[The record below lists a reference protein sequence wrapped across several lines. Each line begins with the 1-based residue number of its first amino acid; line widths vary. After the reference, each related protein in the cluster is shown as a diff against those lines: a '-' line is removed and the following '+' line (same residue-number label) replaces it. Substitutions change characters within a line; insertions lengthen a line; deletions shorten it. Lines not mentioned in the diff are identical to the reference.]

1 MTVTNFVAILKME
14 EASMAYMYL
23 LYEQTTGIATLTL
36 NRPERQNALSQG
48 LLAELR
54 DVLDVIERDP
64 DIRVVL
70 ITGAGRAFSS
80 GFDLNPKE
88 LATDAPKDE
97 ADWSRLIRLNFDTL
111 MRIWNLRQP
120 VIAAVNGPA
129 IAAGSNLALICDITL
144 ASENA
149 TFGEPEIRHFALSPL
164 LLLPYLANNSKA
176 MHYLYYSGDTIGAEE
191 ALKLG
196 LVSKV
201 VPLEQLLNEAQR
213 IAQRIAQVPAYPV
226 QVTKRSI
233 KAAYEMMG
241 FKNALELHRAND
253 ALVIDASQI
262 EAKRKL
268 MAVLMENG
276 LRAFLELRDG
286 PFRQ

>member
-1 MTVTNFVAILKME
+1 VAYEYILF
-14 EASMAYMYL
+14 
-23 LYEQTTGIATLTL
+23 EQADGVATLTL
-36 NRPERQNALSQG
+36 NRPEKHNALSQG

-54 DVLDVIERDP
+54 DALDRVEAEKEV
-64 DIRVVL
+64 RVVVL
-70 ITGAGRAFSS
+70 TGAGRQAFST
-80 GFDLNPKE
+80 GFDLNPRE
-88 LATDAPKDE
+88 LAADAPHDE
-97 ADWSRLIRLNFDTL
+97 ADWNLLIKRNFDTL

-120 VIAAVNGPA
+120 VIAAVNGHA
-129 IAAGSNLALICDITL
+129 IAAGSNLALICDVTI
-144 ASENA
+144 AAENA
-149 TFGEPEIRHFALSPL
+149 TFGEPEIRHYALSPL

-191 ALKLG
+191 ALRLG

-201 VPLEQLLNEAQR
+201 VPQEQLMPEAMR
-213 IAQRIAQVPAYPV
+213 IARRIAQVPAYAV
-226 QVTKRSI
+226 QLTKRSI

-241 FKNALELHRAND
+241 FKNAMELHRAND

-262 EAKRKL
+262 AEKRKL
-268 MAVLMENG
+268 MNVLQEQG

>member
-1 MTVTNFVAILKME
+1 MTYN
-14 EASMAYMYL
+14 YL
-23 LYEQTTGIATLTL
+23 LFEQAGEVANITL
-36 NRPERQNALSQG
+36 NRPEKHNALSQG

-54 DVLDVIERDP
+54 TVLDMVDANK
-64 DIRVVL
+64 DIRVVVL
-70 ITGAGRAFSS
+70 TGAGRQAFST
-80 GFDLNPKE
+80 GFDLNPHE
-88 LATDAPKDE
+88 LAADAPRDE
-97 ADWSRLIRLNFDTL
+97 ADWSRHIKLNFDTL

-120 VIAAVNGPA
+120 VIAAVNGHA

-144 ASENA
+144 AAENA

-176 MHYLYYSGDTIGAEE
+176 MHYLYYSGDTISAEE

-201 VPLEQLLNEAQR
+201 VPQDQLLPEAQR
-213 IAQRIAQVPAYPV
+213 IARRIAQVPAYAV
-226 QVTKRSI
+226 QLTKRSI

-241 FKNALELHRAND
+241 FKNTMELHRAHD

-262 EAKRKL
+262 EEKRQL
-268 MAVLMENG
+268 MKVLQEQG
-276 LRAFLELRDG
+276 LKAFLELRDG

>member
-1 MTVTNFVAILKME
+1 
-14 EASMAYMYL
+14 MAYQFL
-23 LYEQTTGIATLTL
+23 LCEQADRIATITL
-36 NRPERQNALSQG
+36 NRPEKHNALSQE

-54 DVLDVIERDP
+54 TVLDSIERDKE
-64 DIRVVL
+64 IRVVVL
-70 ITGAGRAFSS
+70 TGAGHQAFST
-80 GFDLNPKE
+80 GFDLHPQA
-88 LATDAPKDE
+88 LTVDAPKDE
-97 ADWSRLIRLNFDTL
+97 ADWNQNIKLNFDTL

-120 VIAAVNGPA
+120 VIAAVNGHA

-144 ASENA
+144 AADNA

-176 MHYLYYSGDTIGAEE
+176 MHYLYYSGDTISAEE

-201 VPLEQLLNEAQR
+201 VPHDQLLPEAQR
-213 IAQRIAQVPAYPV
+213 IARRIAQVPAYAV
-226 QVTKRSI
+226 QITKRSI

-241 FKNALELHRAND
+241 FKNTMELHRAND

-262 EAKRKL
+262 EEKRKL
-268 MAVLMENG
+268 MGVLMEKG

-286 PFRQ
+286 PFR

>member
-1 MTVTNFVAILKME
+1 
-14 EASMAYMYL
+14 MAYEYL
-23 LYEQTTGIATLTL
+23 LTEQSDGVATITL
-36 NRPERQNALSQG
+36 NRPEKHNALSQG

-54 DVLDVIERDP
+54 EVLDALDADK

-70 ITGAGRAFSS
+70 ITGAGQRAFST
-80 GFDLNPKE
+80 GFDLNPRE
-88 LATDAPKDE
+88 LSTDAPMDE
-97 ADWSRLIRLNFDTL
+97 ADWNRSIKLNFDTL

-120 VIAAVNGPA
+120 VIAAVNGHA
-129 IAAGSNLALICDITL
+129 VAAGSNLALICDITI
-144 ASENA
+144 AADNA

-201 VPLEQLLNEAQR
+201 VPQDQLMAEAMR
-213 IAQRIAQVPAYPV
+213 IARRIAQVPAYPV
-226 QVTKRSI
+226 QITKRSI

-241 FKNALELHRAND
+241 FKNAMEVHRAND
-253 ALVIDASQI
+253 ALVIDSSQI
-262 EAKRKL
+262 AEKRQL
-268 MAVLMENG
+268 MGVLMEKG

>member
-1 MTVTNFVAILKME
+1 MT
-14 EASMAYMYL
+14 YDYL
-23 LYEQTTGIATLTL
+23 LTEQAEGVATITL
-36 NRPERQNALSQG
+36 NRPEKHNALSQG

-54 DVLDVIERDP
+54 NVLDAIDADKDV
-64 DIRVVL
+64 RVVL
-70 ITGAGRAFSS
+70 ITGAGQRAFST
-80 GFDLNPKE
+80 GFDLNPRE
-88 LATDAPKDE
+88 LATDSPMDE
-97 ADWSRLIRLNFDTL
+97 ADWNRSIKLNFDTL

-120 VIAAVNGPA
+120 VIAAVNGHA
-129 IAAGSNLALICDITL
+129 VAAGSNLALICDITI
-144 ASENA
+144 AADNA

-196 LVSKV
+196 LISKV
-201 VPLEQLLNEAQR
+201 VPQNQLMAEATR
-213 IAQRIAQVPAYPV
+213 IARRIAQVPAYPV
-226 QVTKRSI
+226 QITKRSI

-241 FKNALELHRAND
+241 FKNAMEVHRAND
-253 ALVIDASQI
+253 ALVIDSSQI
-262 EAKRKL
+262 VEKRKL
-268 MAVLMENG
+268 MGVLMEKG

>member
-1 MTVTNFVAILKME
+1 
-14 EASMAYMYL
+14 MAYESIL
-23 LYEQTTGIATLTL
+23 FEHDEGVATLTL
-36 NRPERQNALSQG
+36 NRPEKQNALSQG

-54 DVLDVIERDP
+54 EVLDTIDRDP
-64 DIRVVL
+64 QTRVVL
-70 ITGAGRAFSS
+70 MTGAGRAFSS
-80 GFDLNPKE
+80 GFDLSPRE
-88 LATDAPKDE
+88 LAADAPKDE
-97 ADWSRLIRLNFDTL
+97 ADWSRLIKSNFDTL

-144 ASENA
+144 ASEQA

-164 LLLPYLANNSKA
+164 ILLPYLANNSKA

-191 ALKLG
+191 ALQLG

-201 VPLEQLLNEAQR
+201 VTADQLLPEARR
-213 IAQRIAQVPAYPV
+213 IARRIAQVPAYPV
-226 QVTKRSI
+226 QITKRSI
-233 KAAYEMMG
+233 KSAYEMMG
-241 FKNALELHRAND
+241 FKNAMELHRAND

-262 EAKRKL
+262 EEKQKL
-268 MAVLMENG
+268 MGVLIENG

-286 PFRQ
+286 PFRK

>member
-1 MTVTNFVAILKME
+1 MGYDYIMLEQDQGVATI
-14 EASMAYMYL
+14 
-23 LYEQTTGIATLTL
+23 TL
-36 NRPERQNALSQG
+36 NRPEKHNALSQG

-54 DVLDVIERDP
+54 TALDGIDA
-64 DIRVVL
+64 DQAIRVLV
-70 ITGAGRAFSS
+70 ITGAGQQAFST
-80 GFDLNPKE
+80 GFDLNPRE
-88 LATDAPKDE
+88 LASEVPRDE
-97 ADWSRLIRLNFDTL
+97 ADWNRHIKLNFDTF

-120 VIAAVNGPA
+120 VIAAVNGHA

-149 TFGEPEIRHFALSPL
+149 TFGEPEIRHYALSPL

-176 MHYLYYSGDTIGAEE
+176 MHYLYYSGDTISAEE

-201 VPLEQLLNEAQR
+201 VPPDQLLPEAHR
-213 IAQRIAQVPAYPV
+213 IARRIAQVPAYAV
-226 QVTKRSI
+226 QLTKRSI

-241 FKNALELHRAND
+241 FKNAMEVHRAND

-262 EAKRKL
+262 EEKRKL
-268 MAVLMENG
+268 MGVLMEKG
-276 LRAFLELRDG
+276 LRAFLQVRDG
-286 PFRQ
+286 PFRQQEE